1 MRCIVLHVTKYNDEQ
16 IIADLLTQSQGR
28 VAMIVRISRS
38 KLAAVR
44 HSLFQ
49 PLALLDVQWENR
61 PNAKLQRPR
70 AAQNVFPFA
79 SLPYD
84 PGKSAM
90 AFFLAEVLHHAVRQE
105 PDTDLL
111 FEYVERSMMWLDACE
126 RGFAN
131 FHLVFLLRLTRFL
144 GFMPNTEGYETGKY
158 FDLRTSCFT
167 SQPPAHADVL
177 LPADAALVPKL
188 LRMRYDTMRFF
199 RFSGNERARLLEY
212 ISLYYRLHLP
222 GFPELNSL
230 AVLKELFH

>member
-16 IIADLLTQSQGR
+16 IIADLLSQGR
-28 VAMIVRISRS
+28 GRVPMIVRITRA
-38 KLAAVR
+38 KRAAVR

-49 PLALLDVQWENR
+49 PLALLDVEWEHR
-61 PNAKLQRPR
+61 PKAKMQRPR
-70 AAQNVFPFA
+70 AAQNVFPFT

-111 FEYVERSMMWLDACE
+111 FEYIERSVQWLDTCE

-144 GFMPNTEGYETGKY
+144 GFMPNTEGYEPGMY

-167 SQPPAHADVL
+167 ALPPAHADVL
-177 LPADAALVPKL
+177 LPTDAALVPKL

-199 RFSGNERARLLEY
+199 RFSGNDRARLLEY
-212 ISLYYRLHLP
+212 ISLYYRLHVP
-222 GFPELNSL
+222 GFPELHSL
-230 AVLKELFH
+230 AVLRKLFH

>member
-16 IIADLLTQSQGR
+16 LIADLLTEGRGR
-28 VAMIVRISRS
+28 VAFIVRITHAKR
-38 KLAAVR
+38 AAVR

-49 PLALLDVQWENR
+49 PLALLDVQWEHR

-70 AAQNVFPFA
+70 SVQNICPFA

-111 FEYVERSMMWLDACE
+111 FEYIEQSVQWLDACE

-144 GFMPNTEGYETGKY
+144 GFIPNMEGYAEGSY
-158 FDLRTSCFT
+158 FDLRTACFAP
-167 SQPPAHADVL
+167 QPPAHADVL
-177 LPADAALVPKL
+177 VPADAALVPKL

-199 RFSGNERARLLEY
+199 RFSGRERTRLLEY
-212 ISLYYRLHLP
+212 ISLYYRLHVP
-222 GFPELNSL
+222 DFPELRSL